1 MDLSAMRKP
10 NDGFQIYQN
19 SGYDR
24 GSKKRTLVIDIGGR
38 NPSEIDNDNRF
49 TANLAE
55 PFTIDKMSDVY
66 LDSFTTYNALA
77 NNADNTGN
85 NMAFRITLDD
95 FNIQTGSREE
105 HFRTIIIP
113 NEDSAGSGV
122 RVHKGR
128 KLNYISCEP
137 PRTLKNISGKITG
150 LGGATIAG
158 NNFRFI
164 MELVFI
170 ER

>member
-1 MDLSAMRKP
+1 MDLSEMRKA

-24 GSKKRTLVIDIGGR
+24 GSKKRTLVITGTLDGG
-38 NPSEIDNDNRF
+38 DKF
-49 TANLAE
+49 TETLAE
-55 PFTIDKMSDVY
+55 PFTIDKLSDVY
-66 LDSFTTYNALA
+66 LDSFTTFDALVNSDA
-77 NNADNTGN
+77 GSGVAGD

-95 FNIQTGSREE
+95 LNVQTGGDSDN
-105 HFRTIIIP
+105 FRTIIVP
-113 NEDSAGSGV
+113 NETTDATSV
-122 RVHKGR
+122 RIHKGR

-137 PRTLKNISGKITG
+137 PRTLTALSGKITG
-150 LGGATIAG
+150 LAGDTIQG
-158 NNFRFI
+158 ESFQFI

>member
-1 MDLSAMRKP
+1 MDLSEMRKA

-24 GSKKRTLVIDIGGR
+24 GSKKRTLVIVNNDINTR
-38 NPSEIDNDNRF
+38 NDTF
-49 TANLAE
+49 TETLAE
-55 PFTIDKMSDVY
+55 PFIIDKMSDVY
-66 LDSFTTYNALA
+66 LDSFTTFQANANKA
-77 NNADNTGN
+77 VD

-95 FNIQTGSREE
+95 LNLQTGGSKDNY
-105 HFRTIIIP
+105 RTIIVP
-113 NEDSAGSGV
+113 NEDSTGGSTST

-137 PRTLKNISGKITG
+137 PRTLTKISGKITG
-150 LGGATIAG
+150 LSGGSIAG
-158 NNFRFI
+158 ADFQFI

>member
-1 MDLSAMRKP
+1 MDLSEMRKA

-24 GSKKRTLVIDIGGR
+24 GSKKRTLVIVNNDI
-38 NPSEIDNDNRF
+38 NTTTDTF
-49 TANLAE
+49 TETLAE
-55 PFTIDKMSDVY
+55 PFIIDKMSDVY
-66 LDSFTTYNALA
+66 LDSFTTFQAKA
-77 NNADNTGN
+77 NTAAND
-85 NMAFRITLDD
+85 MAFRITLDD
-95 FNIQTGSREE
+95 LNIQTGGSNDNY
-105 HFRTIIIP
+105 RTIIVP
-113 NEDSAGSGV
+113 NEDSTGGAV

-137 PRTLKNISGKITG
+137 PRTLTKISGKITG
-150 LGGATIAG
+150 LGGSTIA
-158 NNFRFI
+158 NDTTFQFI

>member
-24 GSKKRTLVIDIGGR
+24 GSKKRTLVIVNNDIDTG
-38 NPSEIDNDNRF
+38 NDTF
-49 TANLAE
+49 TETLVE
-55 PFTIDKMSDVY
+55 PFIIDKMSDVY
-66 LDSFTTYNALA
+66 LDSFTTFYSNLNTTA
-77 NNADNTGN
+77 ND
-85 NMAFRITLDD
+85 MAFRITIDD
-95 FNIQTGSREE
+95 LNIQTGGDGDN
-105 HFRTIIIP
+105 FRSIIVP
-113 NEDSAGSGV
+113 NESTSTNPST

-137 PRTLKNISGKITG
+137 PRSLKKISGKITG
-150 LGGATIAG
+150 LSGTTIAAH
-158 NNFRFI
+158 NDFQFI